1 MVRLVMEPAG
11 LRIKRF
17 VHPLPTLSLGARV
30 GSGGGGAVMRLLRTS
45 ENDTTMSGLSKRGP
59 SPPLAE
65 RRPRRPPGGRVLLF
79 SYIRSCNKHRISRYS
94 SSAPRGR
101 TKSKQIKT
109 FD

>member
-1 MVRLVMEPAG
+1 MVRLVMEPMG

-45 ENDTTMSGLSKRGP
+45 ENDTTMSGLSNRGP

-65 RRPRRPPGGRVLLF
+65 RRPRRPPGRQSLAILLHT
-79 SYIRSCNKHRISRYS
+79 KLQQ
-94 SSAPRGR
+94 APNQ
-101 TKSKQIKT
+101 QILILCASGENGK
-109 FD
+109 